1 MPVQSVLLEMDKAHL
16 AAALQRAIEMLNGG
30 DSEAVLDFSTVD
42 RVDPSELRLI
52 EKLAALAGEK
62 SVKIGLRGVNVRVY
76 KALKLAN
83 LTERF
88 SFEN

>member
-1 MPVQSVLLEMDKAHL
+1 MPVQSVLLEMDRAQL
-16 AAALQRAIEMLNGG
+16 AAALQRATEMLNGG
-30 DSEAVLDFSTVD
+30 DSEAVLDFSAVE
-42 RVDPSELRLI
+42 RVDPNELKLI

-62 SVKIGLRGVNVRVY
+62 SLKIALRGVNVGIY

-83 LTERF
+83 LTGRF